1 MTVGQRIAQKR
12 KELGLSQEGLGDKLG
27 VSRQAIYKWESDA
40 SLPEVEKLV
49 ALSRIFSVPVG
60 WLLGEEELKAE
71 ALDLP
76 LFLVDFLVVGNRFF
90 CLIDILAQKRV
101 DRIADCLGDLDP
113 HRNHFIV
120 QLFQLAVKSVTHK
133 FLSFQLPKM
142 DLQQFARI
150 SRTGR

>member
-1 MTVGQRIAQKR
+1 MEISEISGRMVADSFHI
-12 KELGLSQEGLGDKLG
+12 GDHLQG
-27 VSRQAIYKWESDA
+27 GGN
-40 SLPEVEKLV
+40 LPEV
-49 ALSRIFSVPVG
+49 AGHR
-60 WLLGEEELKAE
+60 LLGEEELKAE